1 MFRSID
7 TKNENQLRYSSTTY
21 TTFAM
26 TDARDD
32 DSRERCQIFLENA
45 YVMKMHTDDPS
56 RPVRARRQRERRE
69 RRYAM

>member
-1 MFRSID
+1 
-7 TKNENQLRYSSTTY
+7 
-21 TTFAM
+21 M